1 MLPQTQPD
9 EPFLQPPSAPHDVAR
24 HTHPQRRWLIW
35 VLSVL
40 IVATLL
46 IYGIWTRLRA
56 KAALANET
64 TQMAVT
70 AVSVVQ
76 PQRTAP
82 TQEITLPGNVE
93 PFVSAP
99 IYSRTNGYLQK
110 WYVDI
115 GDHVKQGQLLAVI
128 ETPEV
133 DQQLQQAR
141 SK

>member
-1 MLPQTQPD
+1 MQSEIQSDNPIIQLPN
-9 EPFLQPPSAPHDVAR
+9 PSRGAEQR
-24 HTHPQRRWLIW
+24 PQSYRRWLI
-35 VLSVL
+35 VVVSVL
-40 IVATLL
+40 IVAALL
-46 IYGIWTRLRA
+46 ISGIRSRVRA

-99 IYSRTNGYLQK
+99 IYSRTNGYLEK

-115 GDHVKQGQLLAVI
+115 GAHVKQGQLLAVI
-128 ETPEV
+128 E
-133 DQQLQQAR
+133 
-141 SK
+141 